1 MGSVPTPAATRPSSR
16 QPLHEVIPPLI
27 LGTATFNTQY
37 VDDPYNESDLPAT
50 SIVSRALDLGVNAFD
65 TSPYYGPSE
74 LILGAALSHPSVC
87 SQHARDSYFLV
98 TKAGRIQGDVFDYSP
113 EWIRYSVL
121 RSLER
126 LGTDHLDLVY
136 THDVEFVSP
145 AEVLAAVTEL
155 RRLRDVEGVIK
166 YVGISGFPVETLCEL
181 AEMILR
187 ETGEPLDAV
196 LSYGHC
202 TLQCTLLSTE
212 RIRRRFASAG
222 VDVVLNA
229 SMLGMGLLTTRG
241 VDAGPMA
248 KWHPSPHGLRRV
260 CAELVGIAAAAKEK
274 LEVVAIRWAL
284 DTWSRLGA
292 DLGTTYSSPASSSGS
307 SRRGKVGVSVMGV
320 SSVAELEET
329 QRVFNSVLEGLDDS
343 TRPTAELTEADKFK
357 RQWSLNRVN
366 KVQSVADQMWAVLG
380 SWKDYAWSSPDT
392 GFTNQ
397 RKAEDVGVVPTDDG
411 VLARYAEKKL
421 RQVQQAQP
429 VIALGVI
436 DEKEKDLVEIKV
448 HEVQPVAS

>member
-1 MGSVPTPAATRPSSR
+1 PKR
-16 QPLHEVIPPLI
+16 PLHDVIPPLI

-37 VDDPYNESDLPAT
+37 VDDPYNEADLPALA
-50 SIVSRALDLGVNAFD
+50 IVSRALDLGVNAFD

-74 LILGAALSHPSVC
+74 LILGAALSHPSVRAR
-87 SQHARDSYFLV
+87 HPRDSYFLV
-98 TKAGRIQGDVFDYSP
+98 TKAGRIHGDVFDYSP
-113 EWIRYSVL
+113 AWIRYSVL

-126 LGTDHLDLVY
+126 LHTDHLDLVY

-145 AEVLAAVTEL
+145 QEVLAAVTEL
-155 RRLRDVEGVIK
+155 RRLRDEGLVRH
-166 YVGISGFPVETLCEL
+166 VGISGFPVDTLCSL

-202 TLQCTLLSTE
+202 TLQCTTLGSSQT
-212 RIRRRFASAG
+212 IRRFADAG

-248 KWHPSPHGLRRV
+248 KWHPSPHGLREACAQLVRV
-260 CAELVGIAAAAKEK
+260 AADAKEK

-284 DTWSRLGA
+284 DTWSRLGSP
-292 DLGTTYSSPASSSGS
+292 LGTSSSPLSGGSGS
-307 SRRGKVGVSVMGV
+307 TVGRQRVGVSVMGV

-329 QRVFNSVLEGLDDS
+329 QRVFNSVLEGLDDPDTPAS
-343 TRPTAELTEADKFK
+343 EQTEAAKFK

-366 KVQSVADQMWAVLG
+366 KVQGVVEQMWQVLG
-380 SWKDYAWSSPDT
+380 TWKDYAWSSPEP
-392 GFTNQ
+392 GFKNQ
-397 RKAEDVGVVPTDDG
+397 RRPEDAGVVPQDDG
-411 VLARYAEKKL
+411 VMTRYREKVK
-421 RQVQQAQP
+421 RQQ
-429 VIALGVI
+429 
-436 DEKEKDLVEIKV
+436 
-448 HEVQPVAS
+448 